1 MRLALASR
9 DVKNTRIGM
18 VGTVNQ
24 KAGAAGF
31 IYGKGH
37 PEPNALCYLA
47 LISRIRI
54 CVV

>member
-1 MRLALASR
+1 MRE
-9 DVKNTRIGM
+9 VKNAGIGT

-37 PEPNALCYLA
+37 PVPDALCYLA